1 MNNKIIVAPLNW
13 GLGHATRCVPII
25 RFLLVNNY
33 TPILASDGI
42 SLKFLQKEFSDL
54 ESFELPSYNISYSK
68 NLKWSLLFQTPKILK
83 AIRKEKQLI
92 ANFLSKRDD
101 VIGIISDNRFGV
113 RHHTVPS
120 VYITHQLN
128 VLSGFATFLSSAIHQ
143 NYINKFDECWVPD
156 TKEHTFSGKLSRVKK
171 LSIPV
176 KFIGVLSRFQK
187 NELPKKNDVLI
198 ILSGIESQRK
208 QLEESL
214 IEKFKNTSKKV
225 VLVQGIIQDKPKRTT
240 IKGIKVYNYLLS
252 DVLEKEI
259 NQSEVIICRSGY
271 SSIMDL
277 AVLHKKAFFIPTK
290 NQSEQ
295 EYLAKHLQSEKI
307 APFSIAK
314 DFTKEHLNI
323 VDKYKGLKV
332 SNTNLSKDLLG
343 LFQGK

>member
-25 RFLLVNNY
+25 RFLLANNY

-42 SLKFLQKEFSDL
+42 SLKFLQKEYPDL

-68 NLKWSLLFQTPKILK
+68 NLKWSLLFQIPKILK
-83 AIRKEKQLI
+83 AIRKEKQWI
-92 ANFLSKRDD
+92 ADFISKRDD

-113 RHHTVPS
+113 RHHSVPS

-128 VLSGFATFLSSAIHQ
+128 VLSGFTTFLSSAIHQ
-143 NYINKFDECWVPD
+143 IYINKFDECWVPD
-156 TKEHTFSGKLSRVKK
+156 TKEHTLSGKLSKAKK
-171 LSIPV
+171 LSIPI
-176 KFIGVLSRFQK
+176 KFIGALSRLKK
-187 NELPKKNDVLI
+187 NKLPIKNDVLI

-208 QLEESL
+208 QLEELL
-214 IEKFKNTSKKV
+214 IEKFQNSTKTI
-225 VLVQGIIQDKPKRTT
+225 VLVQGLVEDNQKESIV
-240 IKGIKVYNYLLS
+240 KGIKVYNYLLS
-252 DVLEKEI
+252 DALEKEI
-259 NQSEVIICRSGY
+259 NQSEVIVCRSGY

-295 EYLAKHLQSEKI
+295 EYLAKHLQEQQLAS
-307 APFSIAK
+307 FSSAK
-314 DFTKEHLNI
+314 DFTKESLNT
-323 VDKYKGLKV
+323 VDKYKGLKIA
-332 SNTNLSKDLLG
+332 NTNLSKDLLG

>member
-25 RFLLVNNY
+25 RFLLANNY

-42 SLKFLQKEFSDL
+42 SLKFLRKEFLDL
-54 ESFELPSYNISYSK
+54 ESFELPSYGISYSK
-68 NLKWSLLFQTPKILK
+68 NLKLSLLFQTPKVLN

-92 ANFLSKRDD
+92 ADFISKRKD

-113 RHHTVPS
+113 RHHKFPS

-128 VLSGFATFLSSAIHQ
+128 VLSGFTTFLSSAIHQ

-156 TKEHTFSGKLSRVKK
+156 TKEHSLSGKLSKAKK

-176 KFIGVLSRFQK
+176 KFIGALSRFK
-187 NELPKKNDVLI
+187 KTELPIKNDVLI

-208 QLEESL
+208 QLEERL
-214 IEKFKNTSKKV
+214 IEKFQYPTKTI
-225 VLVQGIIQDKPKRTT
+225 VLVQGLVEDKQKES
-240 IKGIKVYNYLLS
+240 IVKGIKVYNYLLS

-290 NQSEQ
+290 NQTEQ
-295 EYLAKHLQSEKI
+295 EYLAKHLQQQQL
-307 APFSIAK
+307 APLSTAK
-314 DFTKEHLNI
+314 DFTKEDLNV

-332 SNTNLSKDLLG
+332 ESTNLSKDLLG